1 MVDDAIELPVVAV
14 IVCDFPARVSG
25 ITTSVINKWIGLDTF
40 CTALELVVRRSTQI
54 AGRSLATSAATR
66 VRARGECFHLRQV
79 KSRG

>member
-54 AGRSLATSAATR
+54 AGRSLATCGLEVSA
-66 VRARGECFHLRQV
+66 
-79 KSRG
+79 SI